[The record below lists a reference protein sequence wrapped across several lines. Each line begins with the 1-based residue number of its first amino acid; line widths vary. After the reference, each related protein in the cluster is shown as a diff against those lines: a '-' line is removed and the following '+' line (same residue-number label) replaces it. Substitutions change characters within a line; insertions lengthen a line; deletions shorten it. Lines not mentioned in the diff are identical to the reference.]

1 MINIIIIHYNANDSL
16 IKCLESLKQIT
27 NPFTVH
33 LFDNS
38 DETPFIDVDRFNF
51 IKYYDNTKGQLVD
64 FTNKI
69 GKLEFASYTHSKS
82 VQFIL
87 DLIKTEC
94 LLLDSDV
101 ILKKD
106 ISTIMNNNYNVI
118 SGIENREQLKTRFL
132 PHIMYLNLNEQF
144 KFFDESRISPFD
156 FRYDT
161 CASLYED
168 IIKYGENKYKLIDP
182 DDYVIHEKGASF
194 NILAKREWSEM
205 LLRWK
210 SKNKIK

>member
-27 NPFTVH
+27 NPFIVH

-38 DETPFIDVDRFNF
+38 DETSFIDVDRFNF

-64 FTNKI
+64 FTDKI
-69 GKLEFASYTHSKS
+69 GKLKFASYTHSKS

-106 ISTIMNNNYNVI
+106 ISYLMDNSYSVI
-118 SGIENREQLKTRFL
+118 SGIENREQTKTRFL
-132 PHIMYLNLNEQF
+132 PHLMYLNLNEQF
-144 KFFDESRISPFD
+144 NFFDESRISPFD
-156 FRYDT
+156 FNYDT
-161 CASLYED
+161 GASLYED
-168 IIKYGENKYKLIDP
+168 IIKCNKNNYKLINP

-194 NILAKREWSEM
+194 NILAKREWDE
-205 LLRWK
+205 LLVKW
-210 SKNKIK
+210 KNKNPN